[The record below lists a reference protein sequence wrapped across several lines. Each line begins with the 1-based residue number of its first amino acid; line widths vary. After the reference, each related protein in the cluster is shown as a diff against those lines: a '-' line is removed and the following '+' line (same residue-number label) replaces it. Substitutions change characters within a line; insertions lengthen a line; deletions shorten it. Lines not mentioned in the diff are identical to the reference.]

1 MNAVQ
6 LFTRTIIIILHKVPT
21 TQRHLTNTRGRRKTQ
36 KYLEKSCYHYIK
48 CIVPTFMATFMW
60 SRPLNSVFLVI
71 TTHKK
76 LKKKFDGTTTQMVA
90 WIMNK
95 CKGRMVEGD
104 YIRGNIFH
112 KGGDRNKERFLV
124 LLERD

>member
-1 MNAVQ
+1 
-6 LFTRTIIIILHKVPT
+6 
-21 TQRHLTNTRGRRKTQ
+21 
-36 KYLEKSCYHYIK
+36 
-48 CIVPTFMATFMW
+48 MW

-95 CKGRMVEGD
+95 CKRRMVEGD